1 MARASGGRRFPGAI
15 HQRDF
20 VRRDFVPKAW
30 YAAGVSVTDSDRESH
45 IKPLEPPDCHHLSA
59 AMGWLELGDVAEAG
73 AEFEKI
79 APQFRS
85 HPHVLAIRYDICA
98 KAGKWD
104 AAAEIARTL
113 TQLEP
118 HRPGM
123 WVSLAYAVR
132 RKTGGGIPQARAILV
147 QARRAFP
154 KEQVIA
160 YNLACYE
167 CQLGDLNAARSWLEK
182 ACTLGNANKVKLM
195 ALDDPD
201 LKPLWPDLRK
211 ARA

>member
-1 MARASGGRRFPGAI
+1 MSTA
-15 HQRDF
+15 
-20 VRRDFVPKAW
+20 
-30 YAAGVSVTDSDRESH
+30 DSDRESQM
-45 IKPLEPPDCHHLSA
+45 KPLEPPDSHHLSA

-118 HRPGM
+118 HQPDA
-123 WVSLAYAVR
+123 WISLAYAVR
-132 RKTGGGIPQARAILV
+132 RKPGGGIPQARAILV
-147 QARRAFP
+147 QARRTFP
-154 KEQVIA
+154 KEQIIA

-167 CQLGDLNAARSWLEK
+167 CQLGDLNAAKLWLEK
-182 ACTLGNANKVKLM
+182 ACTLGDANKIKLM
-195 ALDDPD
+195 ALEDPD

>member
-1 MARASGGRRFPGAI
+1 M
-15 HQRDF
+15 
-20 VRRDFVPKAW
+20 
-30 YAAGVSVTDSDRESH
+30 
-45 IKPLEPPDCHHLSA
+45 KPLEPPDSHHLSA
-59 AMGWLELGDVAEAG
+59 AVGWLELGDAAEAG
-73 AEFEKI
+73 AELEKI
-79 APQFRS
+79 AQQFRS
-85 HPHVLAIRYDICA
+85 HPHVLVVRYEICA

-118 HRPGM
+118 HRPGP

-132 RKTGGGIPQARAILV
+132 RKTGGGILQAKVILV
-147 QARRAFP
+147 EARRTFP
-154 KEQVIA
+154 REQVIA

-167 CQLGDLNAARSWLEK
+167 CQLGDLTAAKSWLEK
-182 ACTLGNANKVKLM
+182 ACALGDAKKVKLM
-195 ALDDPD
+195 ALKDPD

>member
-1 MARASGGRRFPGAI
+1 
-15 HQRDF
+15 
-20 VRRDFVPKAW
+20 
-30 YAAGVSVTDSDRESH
+30 
-45 IKPLEPPDCHHLSA
+45 
-59 AMGWLELGDVAEAG
+59 MGWLELGDVAEAG
-73 AEFEKI
+73 AELEKL

-85 HPHVLAIRYDICA
+85 HPHVLVVRYEICA
-98 KAGKWD
+98 KAKEWD

-132 RKTGGGIPQARAILV
+132 RKTGGGILQAKVILV

-167 CQLGDLNAARSWLEK
+167 CQLGDLNAARSWLDK
-182 ACTLGNANKVKLM
+182 ACMLGDAKKVKLM
-195 ALDDPD
+195 ALED
-201 LKPLWPDLRK
+201 LDLRPLWPDLRK